1 MDLEE
6 FSALFQ
12 DADKRRRAIARGWY
26 AAITSAGA
34 LSMKK
39 VKALHHLT
47 GLAEQVITF
56 LLTDTSDSGSAR
68 MIGADLARLSNAQ
81 PNVLETVL
89 QVLARQLVI
98 GLPADHIVIL
108 YPRLVTMLSG
118 IAVGFFQPAGVSMLE
133 KQKQSHQP
141 TRDIS
146 ERERMEKLLRESEE
160 MWQAITNATSDSVF
174 LLDAAGTVLASN
186 DKTAERL
193 GKSRSEIIGKCV
205 YDLLPPDLAP
215 KRKAHIEKA
224 IRLGRSVQFEDTRQ
238 ERWIEHSVCPIVNE
252 QGKVTRVAV
261 YARDITG
268 LKQSEIAYHALLENS
283 FQGTVIIQDDRIVY
297 ANPVVIESY
306 GYPFSELKSLT
317 LERIVDFVHPE
328 DRAMAWASLQADL
341 AHEPVHEDNEFR
353 ILDKNGNTHWL
364 ETIAVVIGYSGKP
377 ALQISMIDRT
387 ERHLAET
394 SLRASE
400 EQYRLITQ
408 TSIEGIYQLDS
419 SGNLIFINDAFA
431 KMFGYTRE
439 ELSGKPF
446 NELLLKGSLGNTDS
460 LRKKALSGGILRGEF
475 PLRHKDGHVIYVYYS
490 FVAIKNNGQVI
501 FTGILSDITDRKQ
514 SEDVLR
520 ESEGKYRSLVERAN
534 DGITIIQDE
543 IIKFANP
550 RLAEMRDEAIEK
562 LVGVRFDKFIHP
574 DELPKITERYRRRL
588 AGEQVPSTYDTVLL
602 RKDNSKVFVE
612 LSAGIIQYE
621 GKPADLVIVRD
632 ITERKRIEE
641 TLHASEERYRILA
654 EASHDLIYV
663 VNLDGYIEYV
673 NTFAAQQLGMPPDK
687 VIGKPW
693 KKFVDPPV
701 AERQNRHLKS
711 VIETGEPK
719 RTEEQLQFLGRKV
732 WLSTWLV
739 PLRDP
744 SGVVSAVMGVSRD
757 ISQRKVR
764 EHELREAKDRLEKR
778 VAERTAKLAAS
789 HEQLRRLTQKVV
801 LAQEEERRRVSREL
815 HDETGQAL
823 IGLRF
828 SMDAILDDTPAEL
841 APLRKRL
848 AETTA
853 SITQMME
860 RIQSLAYSLR
870 PPVLE
875 IVGINLG
882 LKDLCSEF
890 SERTHLS
897 VNYSGL
903 DLPNLPDVISI
914 SFYRFLQETMTNV
927 VKHAHASQIQIT
939 LAYKDGTITLSV
951 EDNGKG
957 FRHKTNQ
964 RGIGL
969 LGLEERLRLLGG
981 RLAIK
986 SRLGHGSRVTAYIPW
1001 RSDETEI
1008 RV

>member
-1 MDLEE
+1 
-6 FSALFQ
+6 
-12 DADKRRRAIARGWY
+12 
-26 AAITSAGA
+26 
-34 LSMKK
+34 
-39 VKALHHLT
+39 
-47 GLAEQVITF
+47 
-56 LLTDTSDSGSAR
+56 
-68 MIGADLARLSNAQ
+68 
-81 PNVLETVL
+81 
-89 QVLARQLVI
+89 
-98 GLPADHIVIL
+98 
-108 YPRLVTMLSG
+108 
-118 IAVGFFQPAGVSMLE
+118 
-133 KQKQSHQP
+133 
-141 TRDIS
+141 
-146 ERERMEKLLRESEE
+146 
-160 MWQAITNATSDSVF
+160 
-174 LLDAAGTVLASN
+174 
-186 DKTAERL
+186 
-193 GKSRSEIIGKCV
+193 
-205 YDLLPPDLAP
+205 
-215 KRKAHIEKA
+215 
-224 IRLGRSVQFEDTRQ
+224 
-238 ERWIEHSVCPIVNE
+238 
-252 QGKVTRVAV
+252 
-261 YARDITG
+261 
-268 LKQSEIAYHALLENS
+268 
-283 FQGTVIIQDDRIVY
+283 
-297 ANPVVIESY
+297 
-306 GYPFSELKSLT
+306 
-317 LERIVDFVHPE
+317 
-328 DRAMAWASLQADL
+328 
-341 AHEPVHEDNEFR
+341 
-353 ILDKNGNTHWL
+353 
-364 ETIAVVIGYSGKP
+364 
-377 ALQISMIDRT
+377 
-387 ERHLAET
+387 
-394 SLRASE
+394 
-400 EQYRLITQ
+400 
-408 TSIEGIYQLDS
+408 
-419 SGNLIFINDAFA
+419 
-431 KMFGYTRE
+431 
-439 ELSGKPF
+439 
-446 NELLLKGSLGNTDS
+446 
-460 LRKKALSGGILRGEF
+460 
-475 PLRHKDGHVIYVYYS
+475 
-490 FVAIKNNGQVI
+490 
-501 FTGILSDITDRKQ
+501 
-514 SEDVLR
+514 
-520 ESEGKYRSLVERAN
+520 
-534 DGITIIQDE
+534 
-543 IIKFANP
+543 
-550 RLAEMRDEAIEK
+550 
-562 LVGVRFDKFIHP
+562 
-574 DELPKITERYRRRL
+574 L

-612 LSAGIIQYE
+612 LSAGIIQYG

-757 ISQRKVR
+757 ISERKVR

-801 LAQEEERRRVSREL
+801 LAQEEERRMVSREL
-815 HDETGQAL
+815 HDEAGQAL

-828 SMDAILDDTPAEL
+828 SMDAILADTPAEL

-853 SITQMME
+853 LITQMME

-897 VNYSGL
+897 VNYTGL
-903 DLPNLPDVISI
+903 DLPNLPDEISI

-927 VKHAHASQIQIT
+927 VKHAHASQVQIT
-939 LAYKDGTITLSV
+939 LDYKDGTITLSV